1 LRRARIVVERRG
13 RVKESAAYRT
23 QSAAR
28 SGQNVTGAK
37 LRGDRQAAVEQILGL
52 VSLAGVFN
60 PRGDRGFMRAKRI
73 RTACFGILLALVSIG
88 GCAASRSDF
97 VVALPNGYQI
107 IRGKT
112 SEPMIIKKGG
122 HTIVPGPVAS
132 YTVVRDV
139 VVGLVQA
146 GDKTRYFVLNT
157 RTGDVGKDLSESDY
171 NERLKALNIPP
182 SPELS
187 PPVLPK

>member
-1 LRRARIVVERRG
+1 
-13 RVKESAAYRT
+13 
-23 QSAAR
+23 
-28 SGQNVTGAK
+28 
-37 LRGDRQAAVEQILGL
+37 
-52 VSLAGVFN
+52 
-60 PRGDRGFMRAKRI
+60 MHAKRI
-73 RTACFGILLALVSIG
+73 RTACFGVLLALVSIA

-122 HTIVPGPVAS
+122 RTVVPGPVAS
-132 YTVVRDV
+132 YTVIRDV
-139 VVGLVQA
+139 VVGQVQATPADQKPPASGDKPSA
-146 GDKTRYFVLNT
+146 GDKTGYFVLNT
-157 RTGDVGKDLSESDY
+157 RTGEVGKNLSESEY

-182 SPELS
+182 APELS

>member
-1 LRRARIVVERRG
+1 
-13 RVKESAAYRT
+13 
-23 QSAAR
+23 
-28 SGQNVTGAK
+28 
-37 LRGDRQAAVEQILGL
+37 
-52 VSLAGVFN
+52 
-60 PRGDRGFMRAKRI
+60 MHAKRI
-73 RTACFGILLALVSIG
+73 RTACFGVLLALLSVA

-122 HTIVPGPVAS
+122 RTVVPGPVAS
-132 YTVVRDV
+132 YTVIRDV
-139 VVGLVQA
+139 VVGQVQATPADQKPPASGDKPSA
-146 GDKTRYFVLNT
+146 GDKTGYFVLNT
-157 RTGDVGKDLSESDY
+157 RTGEVGKNLSESEY

-182 SPELS
+182 APELS